1 MIKKKIAALIMLVT
15 MSFSTVVNAQDIS
28 GTGFSNVPVSY
39 SQSSTFTVVMPDS
52 FELDSTKKQDFQI
65 YLSDYD
71 LIDGDKV
78 KVTPTTNTITMEN
91 QIVEI
96 PYLVD
101 ASATSYQGLPE
112 FPEYKY
118 ASTSVGDQY
127 EIFDNYI
134 LTQEGGVY
142 RLYCIPRGVQEPK
155 IIVKR
160 EIKNDVEYYKIKWC
174 GLNSNQYA
182 CVFEDREGTKIR
194 SSSLGFYLK
203 MYTYDKSSNLWIFNN
218 KNNTDIPDTER
229 IIQSTVPIYDGE
241 ENYVQMSKEVKA
253 PVDITITMESN
264 LMSDS
269 TPINGTIEGPG
280 LSSGEWL
287 GEVVFEIS
295 LVK

>member
-1 MIKKKIAALIMLVT
+1 MIKRKLAALIMLAT

-52 FELDSTKKQDFQI
+52 FELNSTKKQDFQI

-71 LIDGDKV
+71 LIDGEQV

-112 FPEYKY
+112 FPTYKY
-118 ASTSVGDQY
+118 TETNSGFYYQVY
-127 EIFDNYI
+127 DNYI
-134 LTQEGGVY
+134 LTKKSDGTYYV
-142 RLYCIPRGVQEPK
+142 YCILKGGETKKLYMKKSVE
-155 IIVKR
+155 
-160 EIKNDVEYYKIKWC
+160 NDVDVYQLYITGKSGAYDDK
-174 GLNSNQYA
+174 
-182 CVFEDREGTKIR
+182 EGTKLDTTTPENVAIFKYNKGTNTWDYTW
-194 SSSLGFYLK
+194 SSLSIEKL
-203 MYTYDKSSNLWIFNN
+203 DQN
-218 KNNTDIPDTER
+218 KT
-229 IIQSTVPIYDGE
+229 IIQSTLPILD
-241 ENYVQMSKEVKA
+241 SKDSDVEFKQYTKTVKD

-269 TPINGTIEGPG
+269 TPINGTIEGPD